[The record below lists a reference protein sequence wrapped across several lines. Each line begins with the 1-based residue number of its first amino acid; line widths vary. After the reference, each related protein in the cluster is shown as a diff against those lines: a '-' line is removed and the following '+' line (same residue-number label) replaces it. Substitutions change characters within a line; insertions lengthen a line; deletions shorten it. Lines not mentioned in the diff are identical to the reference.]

1 MKYYTYILEC
11 NDGTLYTGW
20 TTDIDKRVLA
30 HNGVGTKTGAKY
42 TSVRRP
48 VKIVYQEECDGKSQ
62 AMKREIEIKKMNRAV
77 KLGLIN
83 GNNHSID
90 L

>member
-20 TTDIDKRVLA
+20 TVDIDKRVFA
-30 HNGVGTKTGAKY
+30 HNESKTGAKY
-42 TSVRRP
+42 TSARRP
-48 VKIVYQEECDGKSQ
+48 VKIVYQEECEGKSQ
-62 AMKREIEIKKMNRAV
+62 AMKREVEIKKMTRV
-77 KLGLIN
+77 GKLRLIN
-83 GNNHSID
+83 GNNHLID

>member
-30 HNGVGTKTGAKY
+30 HNESKTGAKY
-42 TSVRRP
+42 TSARRP

>member
-1 MKYYTYILEC
+1 MSYFVYILEC

-42 TSVRRP
+42 TSARRP

-62 AMKREIEIKKMNRAV
+62 AMKREIEIKKMTRMG
-77 KLGLIN
+77 KLRLI
-83 GNNHSID
+83 D
-90 L
+90 VP